1 MGMDKRI
8 KLDKNLLILLAL
20 LLVVGIFLQYT
31 ANYPGDQTF
40 FKNHLIWIC
49 ISLVVGSLI
58 LFYPLHGLKDIALIL
73 YITGIILLIIV
84 PFLPKSD
91 GRWIKIVGFQFQ
103 PSEVMKLFF
112 IIFMAKILSKIE
124 NKKVYMNDLRL
135 PIIITAIPV
144 LLVFIEP
151 DIGTSAIFLFI
162 LLGVVGILNITIPR
176 YILFASPLISFLCG
190 FHLISWILF
199 MIMLVV
205 TIILSDLDLQ
215 SSIGVFLLNLAI
227 GASTPIIDIFLKPYQ
242 KDRLLNFLNPSLD
255 PTGAGWQL
263 LQSKISIGSGGII
276 GKGYLNGS
284 IKNLGF
290 LPQTRTDFIFAV
302 LGEEFGFLG
311 NFFLLILFA
320 LFLLRILH
328 IAQHAQRPFG
338 KYLTYGIF
346 FYFLSQITV
355 NIAMTIGLLP
365 VVGLPLPF
373 ISYGGT
379 SLLVSTISVSLL
391 ILVKNESIV

>member
-1 MGMDKRI
+1 MDRKI
-8 KLDKNLLILLAL
+8 KLDRNLLIILAL
-20 LLVVGIFLQYT
+20 LLVCGIFLQYT

-40 FKNHLIWIC
+40 FKNHLIWIG
-49 ISLVVGSLI
+49 ISLIAGFLI
-58 LFYPLHGLKDIALIL
+58 LFYPINGLKDIALIL
-73 YITGIILLIIV
+73 YIIAIIFLVIV
-84 PFLPKSD
+84 PFLPRSE
-91 GRWIKIVGFQFQ
+91 GRWIKIAGFQFQ
-103 PSEVMKLFF
+103 PSEVAKLFF
-112 IIFMAKILSKIE
+112 IVFMAKVFSKLEDKQI
-124 NKKVYMNDLRL
+124 YMKELRL
-135 PIIITAIPV
+135 PIILTAIPL

-162 LLGVVGILNITIPR
+162 FLGMVGTLNISIPR

-199 MIMLVV
+199 LILLVI
-205 TIILSDLDLQ
+205 TIIISDIDLR
-215 SSIGVFLLNLAI
+215 SSIGVFLLNLAV
-227 GASTPIIDIFLKPYQ
+227 GASTPIIDSMLKPYQ
-242 KDRLLNFLNPSLD
+242 RDRLLNFLNPSLD
-255 PTGAGWQL
+255 PTGAGWQI

-311 NFFLLILFA
+311 TLFILILFSF
-320 LFLLRILH
+320 FLLRILH
-328 IAQHAQRPFG
+328 IARHAERSFG
-338 KYLTYGIF
+338 KYLAYGIF

-355 NIAMTIGLLP
+355 NIAMTLGLLP

-373 ISYGGT
+373 LSYGGT
-379 SLLVSTISVSLL
+379 SLLVSLISVSLL

>member
-1 MGMDKRI
+1 MGSKI
-8 KLDKNLLILLAL
+8 KVDKNLLILLAL
-20 LLVVGIFLQYT
+20 LLVAGVFLQYT

-40 FKNHLIWIC
+40 LKNHLMWIGT
-49 ISLVVGSLI
+49 SLVLGLLV
-58 LFYPLHGLKDIALIL
+58 LFYPLNGLKDIALIL
-73 YITGIILLIIV
+73 YIIGIIFLITV
-84 PFLPKSD
+84 PFLPKSE
-91 GRWIKIVGFQFQ
+91 GRWIKIGGVQFQ

-112 IIFMAKILSKIE
+112 IIFIAKVFSKFE
-124 NKKVYMNDLRL
+124 NKNITIRDLRV
-135 PIIITAIPV
+135 PIIIAAIPL

-151 DIGTSAIFLFI
+151 DIGTASIFLFI
-162 LLGVVGILNITIPR
+162 FLGMVGTLNISIPR
-176 YILFASPLISFLCG
+176 YILLVSPLISLLCG
-190 FHLISWILF
+190 FHLVSWILF
-199 MIMLVV
+199 MIMLVAV
-205 TIILSDLDLQ
+205 IIISDVDLRF
-215 SSIGVFLLNLAI
+215 SISVFLMNLAV
-227 GASTPIIDIFLKPYQ
+227 GASTPILDSLLKPYQ
-242 KDRLLNFLNPSLD
+242 KTRLLTFLNPSLD

-311 NFFLLILFA
+311 TIALLTLFT

-328 IAQHAQRPFG
+328 IARRAQRPFG
-338 KYLTYGIF
+338 KYLAYGIF
-346 FYFLSQITV
+346 FYFLSQVTV

-379 SLLVSTISVSLL
+379 SLVVSTVSVALL

>member
-20 LLVVGIFLQYT
+20 LLVVGVFLQYT

-91 GRWIKIVGFQFQ
+91 GRWIKIGGFQFQ

-112 IIFMAKILSKIE
+112 IIFMAKILSKIQQ
-124 NKKVYMNDLRL
+124 KKIYMNDLRL

>member
-1 MGMDKRI
+1 MGMDRKI

-20 LLVVGIFLQYT
+20 LLVAGVFLQYT

-40 FKNHLIWIC
+40 FKNHLIWIG
-49 ISLVVGSLI
+49 ISLIVGFLI
-58 LFYPLHGLKDIALIL
+58 LFYPLHGLKDLALIL
-73 YITGIILLIIV
+73 YIIGIILLVIV
-84 PFLPKSD
+84 PFLPRSE
-91 GRWIKIVGFQFQ
+91 GRWIKIAHFQFQ
-103 PSEVMKLFF
+103 PSEVTKLFF
-112 IIFMAKILSKIE
+112 IIFIAKVFSKLEDKQI
-124 NKKVYMNDLRL
+124 YMKELRL
-135 PIIITAIPV
+135 PIILTAIPV

-162 LLGVVGILNITIPR
+162 FLGMVGTLNITIPR

-190 FHLISWILF
+190 FNLISWILF
-199 MIMLVV
+199 LILIVI
-205 TIILSDLDLQ
+205 TIIISDIDLRYA
-215 SSIGVFLLNLAI
+215 IGIFLLNLAV
-227 GASTPIIDIFLKPYQ
+227 GASTPIIDSLLKPYQ
-242 KDRLLNFLNPSLD
+242 RDRLLNFLNPSLD

-311 NFFLLILFA
+311 TLFILILLS

-338 KYLTYGIF
+338 KYLAYGIF

-355 NIAMTIGLLP
+355 NIAMTLGLLP
-365 VVGLPLPF
+365 IVGLPLPF

>member
-1 MGMDKRI
+1 MGMGG
-8 KLDKNLLILLAL
+8 KLKVDKNLLILLAL
-20 LLVVGIFLQYT
+20 LLVAGIFLQYT

-40 FKNHLIWIC
+40 FKNHLMWIV
-49 ISLVVGSLI
+49 ISLVLGFLV
-58 LFYPLHGLKDIALIL
+58 LFYPLNGLKDIAIIL
-73 YITGIILLIIV
+73 YIVGIILLAIV
-84 PFLPKSD
+84 PFLPKSE
-91 GRWIKIVGFQFQ
+91 GRWIKTGGFQFQ

-112 IIFMAKILSKIE
+112 IIFISKIFSKFE
-124 NKKVYMNDLRL
+124 NKNVTMRDLRL
-135 PIIITAIPV
+135 PIIIAAIPV

-151 DIGTSAIFLFI
+151 DIGTASIFLFI
-162 LLGVVGILNITIPR
+162 FLGIVGTLNISIPR
-176 YILFASPLISFLCG
+176 YILLASPLISFLCG
-190 FHLISWILF
+190 FHLVSWILF
-199 MIMLVV
+199 MIMLVAV
-205 TIILSDLDLQ
+205 IIISDVELRF
-215 SSIGVFLLNLAI
+215 SIGVFLMNLAV
-227 GASTPIIDIFLKPYQ
+227 GASTPILDSLLKPYQ
-242 KDRLLNFLNPSLD
+242 KTRLLTFLNPSLD

-263 LQSKISIGSGGII
+263 LQSKISIGSGGFF

-311 NFFLLILFA
+311 TIALLTLFT

-328 IAQHAQRPFG
+328 IARRAQRSFG
-338 KYLTYGIF
+338 KYLAYGIF

-379 SLLVSTISVSLL
+379 SFVVSTVMVALL

>member
-20 LLVVGIFLQYT
+20 LLVAGAFLQYT

-40 FKNHLIWIC
+40 FKNHLLWIG
-49 ISLVVGSLI
+49 ISLLVGSLI
-58 LFYPLHGLKDIALIL
+58 LFYPLHGLRDIALIL
-73 YITGIILLIIV
+73 YLIGIFLLIIV
-84 PFLPKSD
+84 PFLPKSE
-91 GRWIKIVGFQFQ
+91 GRWIKISGFQFQ
-103 PSEVMKLFF
+103 PSEVTKLFF

-124 NKKVYMNDLRL
+124 HKKVNMRDLRL
-135 PIIITAIPV
+135 PILITAIPV
-144 LLVFIEP
+144 ILVFIEP

-162 LLGVVGILNITIPR
+162 ALGMIGTLNITIPR

-205 TIILSDLDLQ
+205 TIILSDLDVQ

-311 NFFLLILFA
+311 TFAIIVLFA
-320 LFLLRILH
+320 LFLLRILY

-338 KYLTYGIF
+338 KYLAYGIF

-355 NIAMTIGLLP
+355 NIAMTLGLLP

-373 ISYGGT
+373 LSYGGT

>member
-1 MGMDKRI
+1 MGMGG
-8 KLDKNLLILLAL
+8 KLKVDKNLLILLAL
-20 LLVVGIFLQYT
+20 LLVAGIFLQYT

-40 FKNHLIWIC
+40 FKNHLMWIV
-49 ISLVVGSLI
+49 ISLALGFLV
-58 LFYPLHGLKDIALIL
+58 LFYPLNGLKDIAIIL
-73 YITGIILLIIV
+73 YIVGIILLVIV
-84 PFLPKSD
+84 PFLPKSE
-91 GRWIKIVGFQFQ
+91 GRWIKIGGLQFQ

-112 IIFMAKILSKIE
+112 IIFISKIFSKFE
-124 NKKVYMNDLRL
+124 NKNATMRDLRL
-135 PIIITAIPV
+135 PIIIAAIPV

-151 DIGTSAIFLFI
+151 DIGTASIFLFI
-162 LLGVVGILNITIPR
+162 FLGIVGTLNISIPR
-176 YILFASPLISFLCG
+176 YILLASPLISFLCG
-190 FHLISWILF
+190 FHLVSWILF
-199 MIMLVV
+199 MIMLVAV
-205 TIILSDLDLQ
+205 IIISDVELRF
-215 SSIGVFLLNLAI
+215 SIGVFLMNLAV
-227 GASTPIIDIFLKPYQ
+227 GASTPILDSLLKPYQ
-242 KDRLLNFLNPSLD
+242 KTRLLTFLNPSLD

-263 LQSKISIGSGGII
+263 LQSKISIGSGGFF

-311 NFFLLILFA
+311 TIALLTLFT

-328 IAQHAQRPFG
+328 IARRAQRSFG
-338 KYLTYGIF
+338 KYLAYGIF

-379 SLLVSTISVSLL
+379 SFVVSTVMVALL

>member
-1 MGMDKRI
+1 MDKRI
-8 KLDKNLLILLAL
+8 KFDKNLLILLAL
-20 LLVVGIFLQYT
+20 LLVAGAFLQYT

-40 FKNHLIWIC
+40 FKNHLIWIG
-49 ISLVVGSLI
+49 ISLLFGFLI
-58 LFYPLHGLKDIALIL
+58 LFYPLNGLKDIALIL
-73 YITGIILLIIV
+73 YVIGIILLIIV
-84 PFLPKSD
+84 PFLHGSD
-91 GRWIKIVGFQFQ
+91 GRWIKIGFFQFQ
-103 PSEVMKLFF
+103 PSEVVKLFF

-124 NKKVYMNDLRL
+124 NKKIYMTDLRF
-135 PIIITAIPV
+135 PILIAAIPA

-151 DIGTSAIFLFI
+151 DIGTSAIFVFVC
-162 LLGVVGILNITIPR
+162 LGMIGTLNISVPR
-176 YILFASPLISFLCG
+176 YILFASPLISLLCG
-190 FHLISWILF
+190 FNLISWVLF
-199 MIMLVV
+199 MILLVA
-205 TIILSDLDLQ
+205 TIIISDLDLR
-215 SSIGVFLLNLAI
+215 SSIGIFLLNLAI
-227 GASTPIIDIFLKPYQ
+227 GASTPIIDSSLKPYQ

-276 GKGYLNGS
+276 GKGYLNGV

-311 NFFLLILFA
+311 TLFLLILFT
-320 LFLLRILH
+320 LFLLRVLY
-328 IAQHAQRPFG
+328 IAQHAQRSFG
-338 KYLTYGIF
+338 KFLAYGIF

-355 NIAMTIGLLP
+355 NIAMTVGLLP

-379 SLLVSTISVSLL
+379 SLLISTISVAIL
-391 ILVKNESIV
+391 ISVKNDSIV

>member
-20 LLVVGIFLQYT
+20 LLAAGAFLQYT

-40 FKNHLIWIC
+40 FKNHLIWIG
-49 ISLVVGSLI
+49 ISLLVGSLI
-58 LFYPLHGLKDIALIL
+58 LFYPLNGLKDIALIL
-73 YITGIILLIIV
+73 YIIGIILLIIV

-91 GRWIKIVGFQFQ
+91 GRWIKIGGFQFQ
-103 PSEVMKLFF
+103 PSEVTKLFF
-112 IIFMAKILSKIE
+112 IIFMAKALSKIE
-124 NKKVYMNDLRL
+124 NKKVNMRDLRL
-135 PIIITAIPV
+135 PLIITAIPV

-162 LLGVVGILNITIPR
+162 FLGVVGTLNITIPR

-242 KDRLLNFLNPSLD
+242 KARLLNFLNPSLD

-276 GKGYLNGS
+276 GKGYLGGS

-311 NFFLLILFA
+311 TFAIIILFA
-320 LFLLRILH
+320 LFLLRILY
-328 IAQHAQRPFG
+328 IAQHAQRLFG
-338 KYLTYGIF
+338 RYLAYGIL

-355 NIAMTIGLLP
+355 NIAMTVGLLP

-373 ISYGGT
+373 LSYGGT
-379 SLLVSTISVSLL
+379 SLLVSTVSVSIL
-391 ILVKNESIV
+391 ILIKNESIV

>member
-8 KLDKNLLILLAL
+8 KLDKNLLIILAL
-20 LLVVGIFLQYT
+20 LLVAGVFLQYT

-49 ISLVVGSLI
+49 ISLFCGFLI
-58 LFYPLHGLKDIALIL
+58 LFYPLNGLKDIALIL
-73 YITGIILLIIV
+73 YIIGIILLIIV

-91 GRWIKIVGFQFQ
+91 GRWIRIGFFQFQ

-112 IIFMAKILSKIE
+112 IIFMAKIFSKIE
-124 NKKVYMNDLRL
+124 QKKVHMTELRL

-151 DIGTSAIFLFI
+151 DIGTSAIFLFVF
-162 LLGVVGILNITIPR
+162 LGMVATLNITIPR
-176 YILFASPLISFLCG
+176 YILFASPLISLLCG
-190 FHLISWILF
+190 FNLISWILF
-199 MIMLVV
+199 MTMLVV
-205 TIILSDLDLQ
+205 TIIISDLDLR

-227 GASTPIIDIFLKPYQ
+227 GASTPIIDSLLKPYQ
-242 KDRLLNFLNPSLD
+242 RDRLLNFLNPSLD

-311 NFFLLILFA
+311 TSFIIILFT
-320 LFLLRILH
+320 LFLLRALH
-328 IAQHAQRPFG
+328 IAQRAQRPFG
-338 KYLTYGIF
+338 KYLAYGIF

>member
-1 MGMDKRI
+1 MDKRI
-8 KLDKNLLILLAL
+8 KFDKNLLILLAL
-20 LLVVGIFLQYT
+20 LLVAGAFLQYT

-40 FKNHLIWIC
+40 FKNHLIWIG
-49 ISLVVGSLI
+49 ISLLFGFLI
-58 LFYPLHGLKDIALIL
+58 LFYPLNGLKDIALIL
-73 YITGIILLIIV
+73 YVIGIILLIVV

-91 GRWIKIVGFQFQ
+91 GRWIKIGFFQFQ
-103 PSEVMKLFF
+103 PSEVVKLFF

-124 NKKVYMNDLRL
+124 NKKIYMTDLRF
-135 PIIITAIPV
+135 PILIAAIPA

-151 DIGTSAIFLFI
+151 DIGTSAIFVFVF
-162 LLGVVGILNITIPR
+162 LGMIGTLNISVPR
-176 YILFASPLISFLCG
+176 YILFASPLISLLCG
-190 FHLISWILF
+190 FNLISWVLF
-199 MIMLVV
+199 MILLVA
-205 TIILSDLDLQ
+205 TIIISDLDLR
-215 SSIGVFLLNLAI
+215 SSIGIFLLNLAI
-227 GASTPIIDIFLKPYQ
+227 GASTPIIDSSLEPYQ

-263 LQSKISIGSGGII
+263 LQSKISIGSGGIV
-276 GKGYLNGS
+276 GKGYLNGV

-311 NFFLLILFA
+311 TLFILILFT
-320 LFLLRILH
+320 LFLLRVLH
-328 IAQHAQRPFG
+328 IAQHAQRSFG
-338 KYLTYGIF
+338 KFLAYGIF

-355 NIAMTIGLLP
+355 NIAMTVGLLP

-379 SLLVSTISVSLL
+379 SLLISTISVAIL
-391 ILVKNESIV
+391 ISVKNDSIV

>member
-1 MGMDKRI
+1 MAKRI
-8 KLDKNLLILLAL
+8 KLDRNLLIILAI
-20 LLVVGIFLQYT
+20 LLVAGAFLQYT

-40 FKNHLIWIC
+40 FRNHLIWIG
-49 ISLVVGSLI
+49 ISLFAGSLM
-58 LFYPLHGLKDIALIL
+58 LFYPLHGLKDIAPIL
-73 YITGIILLIIV
+73 YIIGVVLLIIV
-84 PFLPKSD
+84 PFMPKSE
-91 GRWIKIVGFQFQ
+91 GRWIKIAGFQFQ

-112 IIFMAKILSKIE
+112 VIFMAKVFSKLEHEKI
-124 NKKVYMNDLRL
+124 YMKELRT
-135 PIIITAIPV
+135 PIILTAIPV

-162 LLGVVGILNITIPR
+162 FLGMVGTLNITVPR

-190 FHLISWILF
+190 FNLISWILF
-199 MIMLVV
+199 MVLLVV
-205 TIILSDLDLQ
+205 TIILSDLDLR

-227 GASTPIIDIFLKPYQ
+227 GASTPIVESVLKPYQ

-263 LQSKISIGSGGII
+263 LQSKISIGSGGLI
-276 GKGYLNGS
+276 GKGYLNGA

-311 NFFLLILFA
+311 TLIILALFT
-320 LFLLRILH
+320 LFLLRILY
-328 IAQHAQRPFG
+328 IARQAQRPFG
-338 KYLTYGIF
+338 KYLAYGIF

-355 NIAMTIGLLP
+355 NIAMTLGLLP

-373 ISYGGT
+373 LSYGGT
-379 SLLVSTISVSLL
+379 SLLVSMISVSLL

>member
-20 LLVVGIFLQYT
+20 LLVAGAFLQYT

-40 FKNHLIWIC
+40 FKNHLLWIG
-49 ISLVVGSLI
+49 ISLLVGSLI
-58 LFYPLHGLKDIALIL
+58 LFYPLHGLRDIALIL
-73 YITGIILLIIV
+73 YLIGIFLLIIV
-84 PFLPKSD
+84 PFLPKSE
-91 GRWIKIVGFQFQ
+91 GRWIKISGFQFQ
-103 PSEVMKLFF
+103 PSEVTKLFF

-124 NKKVYMNDLRL
+124 HKKVNMRDLRL
-135 PIIITAIPV
+135 PILITAIPV
-144 LLVFIEP
+144 ILVFIEP

-162 LLGVVGILNITIPR
+162 ALGMIGTLNITIPR

-205 TIILSDLDLQ
+205 TIILSDLDVQ

-311 NFFLLILFA
+311 TFAIIVLFA
-320 LFLLRILH
+320 LFLLRILY

-338 KYLTYGIF
+338 KYLAYGIF

-355 NIAMTIGLLP
+355 NIAMTLGLLP

-373 ISYGGT
+373 LSYGGT

-391 ILVKNESIV
+391 ILVKNESVV

>member
-20 LLVVGIFLQYT
+20 LLVAGAFLQYT

-40 FKNHLIWIC
+40 FKNHLMWIV
-49 ISLVVGSLI
+49 ISLFVGFLI
-58 LFYPLHGLKDIALIL
+58 LFYPLHGLKDIAPIL

-84 PFLPKSD
+84 PFLPKSE
-91 GRWIKIVGFQFQ
+91 GRWIKIANFHFQ

-112 IIFMAKILSKIE
+112 VIFMAKIFSKLE
-124 NKKVYMNDLRL
+124 HKKIYMKELRI
-135 PIIITAIPV
+135 PIILTAIPV

-162 LLGVVGILNITIPR
+162 FLGMVGTLNITIPR

-190 FHLISWILF
+190 FNLISWILF
-199 MIMLVV
+199 MILLVV
-205 TIILSDLDLQ
+205 TIIISDLDLR

-227 GASTPIIDIFLKPYQ
+227 GASTPIIDSVLKPYQ

-276 GKGYLNGS
+276 GKGYLNGA

-311 NFFLLILFA
+311 TFTILILFS
-320 LFLLRILH
+320 LFLLRILY

-338 KYLTYGIF
+338 RYLAYGIF

-355 NIAMTIGLLP
+355 NIAMTVGLLP

-373 ISYGGT
+373 LSYGGT

>member
-1 MGMDKRI
+1 MGMGG
-8 KLDKNLLILLAL
+8 KLKVDKNLLILLAL
-20 LLVVGIFLQYT
+20 LLVAGIFLQYT

-40 FKNHLIWIC
+40 FKNHLMWIV
-49 ISLVVGSLI
+49 ISLVLGFLV
-58 LFYPLHGLKDIALIL
+58 LFYPLNGLKDIAIIL
-73 YITGIILLIIV
+73 YIVGIILLAIV
-84 PFLPKSD
+84 PFLPKSE
-91 GRWIKIVGFQFQ
+91 GRWIKTGGFQFQ

-112 IIFMAKILSKIE
+112 IIFISKIFSKFE
-124 NKKVYMNDLRL
+124 NKNVTMRDLRL
-135 PIIITAIPV
+135 PIIIAAIPV

-151 DIGTSAIFLFI
+151 DIGTASIFLFVF
-162 LLGVVGILNITIPR
+162 LGIVGTLNISIPR
-176 YILFASPLISFLCG
+176 YILLVSPLISLLCG
-190 FHLISWILF
+190 FHLVSWILF
-199 MIMLVV
+199 MIMLVAV
-205 TIILSDLDLQ
+205 IIISDVDLRF
-215 SSIGVFLLNLAI
+215 SIGVFLMNLAV
-227 GASTPIIDIFLKPYQ
+227 GASTPILDSLLKPYQ
-242 KDRLLNFLNPSLD
+242 KTRLLTFLNPSLD

-263 LQSKISIGSGGII
+263 LQSKISIGSGGFF

-311 NFFLLILFA
+311 TIALLTLFT

-328 IAQHAQRPFG
+328 IARRAQRSFG
-338 KYLTYGIF
+338 KYLAYGIF

-379 SLLVSTISVSLL
+379 SLVVSTVMVALL

>member
-1 MGMDKRI
+1 MDKRI
-8 KLDKNLLILLAL
+8 KFDKNLLILLAL
-20 LLVVGIFLQYT
+20 LLVAGAFLQYT

-49 ISLVVGSLI
+49 ISLVVGFLI
-58 LFYPLHGLKDIALIL
+58 LFYPLHGLRDIALIL
-73 YITGIILLIIV
+73 YIIGLILLIIV

-91 GRWIKIVGFQFQ
+91 GRWIKIGTFQFQ
-103 PSEVMKLFF
+103 PSELMKLFF
-112 IIFMAKILSKIE
+112 IIFMAKVFSKIE
-124 NKKVYMNDLRL
+124 HKKVHMNDLRL
-135 PIIITAIPV
+135 PIIITAVPV

-162 LLGVVGILNITIPR
+162 FLGMTGTLNITIPR

-205 TIILSDLDLQ
+205 TIIISDLDLQ

-227 GASTPIIDIFLKPYQ
+227 GASTPIIDSLLKPYQ
-242 KDRLLNFLNPSLD
+242 RDRLLNFLNPSLD

-311 NFFLLILFA
+311 TFSILILFA
-320 LFLLRILH
+320 LFLLRILY

-338 KYLTYGIF
+338 RYLAYGIF

-355 NIAMTIGLLP
+355 NIAMTVGLLP

-373 ISYGGT
+373 LSYGGT

-391 ILVKNESIV
+391 ISVKNESIV

>member
-20 LLVVGIFLQYT
+20 LLVVGVFLQYT

-91 GRWIKIVGFQFQ
+91 GRWIKFGAFQFQ
-103 PSEVMKLFF
+103 PSEVTKLFF
-112 IIFMAKILSKIE
+112 IIFMAKVFSKIQQ
-124 NKKVYMNDLRL
+124 KKIYMNDLRL

>member
-1 MGMDKRI
+1 MDKRI
-8 KLDKNLLILLAL
+8 KFDKNLLILLAL
-20 LLVVGIFLQYT
+20 LLVAGAFLQYT

-40 FKNHLIWIC
+40 FKNHLIWIG
-49 ISLVVGSLI
+49 ISLLFGFLI
-58 LFYPLHGLKDIALIL
+58 LFYPLNGLKDIALIL
-73 YITGIILLIIV
+73 YVIGIILLIVV

-91 GRWIKIVGFQFQ
+91 GRWIKIGFFQFQ
-103 PSEVMKLFF
+103 PSEVVKLFF

-124 NKKVYMNDLRL
+124 NKKIYMTDLRF
-135 PIIITAIPV
+135 PILIAAIPA

-151 DIGTSAIFLFI
+151 DIGTSAIFVFVF
-162 LLGVVGILNITIPR
+162 LGMIGTLNISVPR
-176 YILFASPLISFLCG
+176 YILFASPLISLLCG
-190 FHLISWILF
+190 FNLISWVLF
-199 MIMLVV
+199 MILLVA
-205 TIILSDLDLQ
+205 TIIISDLDLR
-215 SSIGVFLLNLAI
+215 SSIGIFLLNLAI
-227 GASTPIIDIFLKPYQ
+227 GASTPIIDSSLKPYQ

-263 LQSKISIGSGGII
+263 LQSKISIGSGGIV
-276 GKGYLNGS
+276 GKGYLNGV

-311 NFFLLILFA
+311 TLFILILFT
-320 LFLLRILH
+320 LFLLRVLH
-328 IAQHAQRPFG
+328 IAQHAQRSFG
-338 KYLTYGIF
+338 KFLAYGIF

-355 NIAMTIGLLP
+355 NIAMTVGLLP

-379 SLLVSTISVSLL
+379 SLLISTISVAIL
-391 ILVKNESIV
+391 ISVKNDSIV

>member
-1 MGMDKRI
+1 MGG
-8 KLDKNLLILLAL
+8 KLKVDKNLLILLAL
-20 LLVVGIFLQYT
+20 LLVAGIFLQYT

-40 FKNHLIWIC
+40 FKNHLMWIV
-49 ISLVVGSLI
+49 ISLVLGFLV
-58 LFYPLHGLKDIALIL
+58 LFYPLNGLKDIAIIL
-73 YITGIILLIIV
+73 YIVGIILLAIV
-84 PFLPKSD
+84 PFLPKSE
-91 GRWIKIVGFQFQ
+91 GRWIKTGGFQFQ

-112 IIFMAKILSKIE
+112 IIFISKIFSKFE
-124 NKKVYMNDLRL
+124 NKNVTMRDLRL
-135 PIIITAIPV
+135 PIIIAAIPV

-151 DIGTSAIFLFI
+151 DIGTASIFLFVF
-162 LLGVVGILNITIPR
+162 LGIVGTLNISIPR
-176 YILFASPLISFLCG
+176 YILLVSPLISLLCG
-190 FHLISWILF
+190 FHLVSWILF
-199 MIMLVV
+199 MIMLVAV
-205 TIILSDLDLQ
+205 IIISDVDLRF
-215 SSIGVFLLNLAI
+215 SIGVFLMNLAV
-227 GASTPIIDIFLKPYQ
+227 GASTPILDSLLKPYQ
-242 KDRLLNFLNPSLD
+242 KTRLLTFLNPSLD

-263 LQSKISIGSGGII
+263 LQSKISIGSGGFF

-311 NFFLLILFA
+311 TIALLTLFT

-328 IAQHAQRPFG
+328 IARRAQRSFG
-338 KYLTYGIF
+338 KYLAYGIF

-379 SLLVSTISVSLL
+379 SLVVSTVMVALL

>member
-1 MGMDKRI
+1 MGMGG
-8 KLDKNLLILLAL
+8 KLKVDKNLLILLAL
-20 LLVVGIFLQYT
+20 LLVAGIFLQYT

-40 FKNHLIWIC
+40 FKNHLMWIV
-49 ISLVVGSLI
+49 ISLALGFLV
-58 LFYPLHGLKDIALIL
+58 LFYPLNGLKDIAIIL
-73 YITGIILLIIV
+73 YIVGIILLAIV
-84 PFLPKSD
+84 PFLPKSE
-91 GRWIKIVGFQFQ
+91 GRWIKTGGFQFQ

-112 IIFMAKILSKIE
+112 IIFISKIFSKFE
-124 NKKVYMNDLRL
+124 NKNVTMRDLRL
-135 PIIITAIPV
+135 PIIIAAIPV

-151 DIGTSAIFLFI
+151 DIGTASIFLFVF
-162 LLGVVGILNITIPR
+162 LGIVGTLNISIPR
-176 YILFASPLISFLCG
+176 YILLVSPLISLLCG
-190 FHLISWILF
+190 FHLVSWILF
-199 MIMLVV
+199 MIMLVAV
-205 TIILSDLDLQ
+205 IIISDVDLRF
-215 SSIGVFLLNLAI
+215 SIGVFLMNLAV
-227 GASTPIIDIFLKPYQ
+227 GASTPILDSLLKPYQ
-242 KDRLLNFLNPSLD
+242 KTRLLTFLNPSLD

-263 LQSKISIGSGGII
+263 LQSKISIGSGGFF

-311 NFFLLILFA
+311 TIALLTLFT

-328 IAQHAQRPFG
+328 IARRAQRSFG
-338 KYLTYGIF
+338 KYLAYGIF

-379 SLLVSTISVSLL
+379 SLVVSTVMVALL

>member
-58 LFYPLHGLKDIALIL
+58 LFYPLNGLKDIALIL

-91 GRWIKIVGFQFQ
+91 GRWIKFGTFQFQ
-103 PSEVMKLFF
+103 PSEVTKLFF
-112 IIFMAKILSKIE
+112 IIFMAKVFSKIQQ
-124 NKKVYMNDLRL
+124 KKIYMNDLRL

>member
-8 KLDKNLLILLAL
+8 KFDKNLLIILAL
-20 LLVVGIFLQYT
+20 LLVAGAFLQYT
-31 ANYPGDQTF
+31 ANYPGDHTF
-40 FKNHLIWIC
+40 FKNHLIWIG
-49 ISLVVGSLI
+49 ISLSLGFLI
-58 LFYPLHGLKDIALIL
+58 LFYPLNGLKDIVLIL
-73 YITGIILLIIV
+73 YIIGIILLIIV
-84 PFLPKSD
+84 PFLPESE
-91 GRWIKIVGFQFQ
+91 GRWIKIGGFQFQ
-103 PSEVMKLFF
+103 PSEVTKLFF
-112 IIFMAKILSKIE
+112 IIFMAKIFSKFAD
-124 NKKVYMNDLRL
+124 KKVTMRDLRL
-135 PIIITAIPV
+135 PIIIAAISI
-144 LLVFIEP
+144 LLVFLEP
-151 DIGTSAIFLFI
+151 DIGTASIFLFI
-162 LLGVVGILNITIPR
+162 FLGTVGTLNISIPR
-176 YILFASPLISFLCG
+176 YVLFISPLISLLCG
-190 FHLISWILF
+190 LHLVSWILF
-199 MIMLVV
+199 MIMLVAV
-205 TIILSDLDLQ
+205 IIISDVDPRF
-215 SSIGVFLLNLAI
+215 SIGIFLLNLAV
-227 GASTPIIDIFLKPYQ
+227 GASAPILDSLLKPYQ
-242 KDRLLNFLNPSLD
+242 KIRLLTFLNPSLD

-311 NFFLLILFA
+311 TFVLLVLFA

-328 IAQHAQRPFG
+328 IAQRAQRPFG
-338 KYLTYGIF
+338 RYLAYGIF

-355 NIAMTIGLLP
+355 NIAMTVGLLP

-379 SLLVSTISVSLL
+379 SLVVSTVSVALL

>member
-1 MGMDKRI
+1 MR
-8 KLDKNLLILLAL
+8 
-20 LLVVGIFLQYT
+20 
-31 ANYPGDQTF
+31 
-40 FKNHLIWIC
+40 
-49 ISLVVGSLI
+49 
-58 LFYPLHGLKDIALIL
+58 
-73 YITGIILLIIV
+73 
-84 PFLPKSD
+84 
-91 GRWIKIVGFQFQ
+91 
-103 PSEVMKLFF
+103 
-112 IIFMAKILSKIE
+112 
-124 NKKVYMNDLRL
+124 DLRL
-135 PIIITAIPV
+135 PLIIAAVPV

-162 LLGVVGILNITIPR
+162 FLGVVGTLNLTIPR

-276 GKGYLNGS
+276 GKGYLSGS

-311 NFFLLILFA
+311 TFAIIILFA
-320 LFLLRILH
+320 LFLLRILY
-328 IAQHAQRPFG
+328 IAQHAQRSFG
-338 KYLTYGIF
+338 RYLAYGIL

-355 NIAMTIGLLP
+355 NIAMTVGLLP

-373 ISYGGT
+373 LSYGGT
-379 SLLVSTISVSLL
+379 SLLVSTVSVSIL

>member
-1 MGMDKRI
+1 MGMGRKI
-8 KLDKNLLILLAL
+8 KVDKNLLILLAL
-20 LLVVGIFLQYT
+20 LLVAGAFLQYT

-40 FKNHLIWIC
+40 LKNHLMWIG
-49 ISLVVGSLI
+49 ISLVLGFLV
-58 LFYPLHGLKDIALIL
+58 LFYPLNGLKDIALIL
-73 YITGIILLIIV
+73 YILGIILLIVV
-84 PFLPKSD
+84 PFLPKSE
-91 GRWIKIVGFQFQ
+91 GRWIKVGGFQFQ
-103 PSEVMKLFF
+103 PSEVTKLFF
-112 IIFMAKILSKIE
+112 IIFMAKMFSKFE
-124 NKKVYMNDLRL
+124 NRKVTMRDLRL
-135 PIIITAIPV
+135 PIIIAAVPI

-151 DIGTSAIFLFI
+151 DIGTASIFLFI
-162 LLGVVGILNITIPR
+162 FLGIVGTLNISIPR
-176 YILFASPLISFLCG
+176 YILLVSPLVSLLCG
-190 FHLISWILF
+190 FHLVSWILF
-199 MIMLVV
+199 MIMLVAV
-205 TIILSDLDLQ
+205 IIISDVDLRF
-215 SSIGVFLLNLAI
+215 SIGVFLLNLAV
-227 GASTPIIDIFLKPYQ
+227 GASTPILDSLLKPYQ
-242 KDRLLNFLNPSLD
+242 KTRLLTFLNPSLD

-263 LQSKISIGSGGII
+263 LQSKISIGSGGLI

-311 NFFLLILFA
+311 TIALLTLFV

-328 IAQHAQRPFG
+328 IAQRAQRSFG
-338 KYLTYGIF
+338 RYLAYGIF
-346 FYFLSQITV
+346 FYFISQITV

-379 SLLVSTISVSLL
+379 SLVVSTVMVALL

>member
-1 MGMDKRI
+1 MDKRI
-8 KLDKNLLILLAL
+8 KFDKNLLILLAL
-20 LLVVGIFLQYT
+20 LLVAGAFLQYT

-40 FKNHLIWIC
+40 FKNHLIWIG
-49 ISLVVGSLI
+49 ISLLFGFLI
-58 LFYPLHGLKDIALIL
+58 LFYPLNGLKDIALIL
-73 YITGIILLIIV
+73 YVIGIILLIVV

-91 GRWIKIVGFQFQ
+91 GRWIKIGFFQFQ
-103 PSEVMKLFF
+103 PSEVVKLFF

-124 NKKVYMNDLRL
+124 NKKIYMTDLRF
-135 PIIITAIPV
+135 PILIAAIPA

-151 DIGTSAIFLFI
+151 DIGTSAIFVFVF
-162 LLGVVGILNITIPR
+162 LGMIGTLNISVPR
-176 YILFASPLISFLCG
+176 YILFASPLISLLCG
-190 FHLISWILF
+190 FNLISWVLF
-199 MIMLVV
+199 MILLVA
-205 TIILSDLDLQ
+205 TIIISDLDLR
-215 SSIGVFLLNLAI
+215 SSIGIFLLNLAI
-227 GASTPIIDIFLKPYQ
+227 GASTPIIDSSLKPYQ

-263 LQSKISIGSGGII
+263 LQSKISIGSGGIV
-276 GKGYLNGS
+276 GKGYLNGV

-311 NFFLLILFA
+311 TLFLLILFT
-320 LFLLRILH
+320 LFLLRVLY
-328 IAQHAQRPFG
+328 IAQHAQRSFG
-338 KYLTYGIF
+338 KFLAYGIF

-355 NIAMTIGLLP
+355 NIAMTVGLLP

-379 SLLVSTISVSLL
+379 SLLISTISVAIL
-391 ILVKNESIV
+391 ISVKNDSIV

>member
-1 MGMDKRI
+1 MVKRI
-8 KLDKNLLILLAL
+8 KFDKNLLILLAL
-20 LLVVGIFLQYT
+20 LLVIGAFLQYT

-58 LFYPLHGLKDIALIL
+58 LFYPLNGLKDIAVIL
-73 YITGIILLIIV
+73 YIIGTILLIIV
-84 PFLPKSD
+84 PFFPKSE
-91 GRWIKIVGFQFQ
+91 GRWIRFGSFQFQ

-112 IIFMAKILSKIE
+112 IISIAKILSKFE
-124 NKKVYMNDLRL
+124 YKKVYMKDLKFL
-135 PIIITAIPV
+135 FIISAISI
-144 LLVFIEP
+144 LLIFIEP
-151 DIGTSAIFLFI
+151 DIGTSAIYLFI
-162 LLGVVGILNITIPR
+162 VLGMVGTLNISIPR
-176 YILFASPLISFLCG
+176 YLLFVSPLISFLCG

-205 TIILSDLDLQ
+205 TIIISDIDLR
-215 SSIGVFLLNLAI
+215 SAIGVFLLNLAI
-227 GASTPIIDIFLKPYQ
+227 GASAPIMEGLLKPYQ

-263 LQSKISIGSGGII
+263 LQSKISIGSGGIF

-311 NFFLLILFA
+311 TFIILILFS

-338 KYLTYGIF
+338 KYLAYGIF

-355 NIAMTIGLLP
+355 NIAMTVGLLP

-373 ISYGGT
+373 LSYGGT

-391 ILVKNESIV
+391 ISVKNESIV